1 MTFLSTQVAWRAP
14 NPNPNPNPSFS
25 LSSALFSSFLST
37 PSLSNDRRFSSLIAA
52 ETFLSGDE
60 RGETSA
66 VRRLPQPQPHPR
78 PNLLRKLDPAFF
90 VLSYG
95 LVTQRSRHIVTI
107 KNGRLFTYL
116 KDTLPSLNLQRM
128 KNEPARRRLAR
139 IRCLLESIKRIEQGK
154 SLPLPLCFVSSEVE
168 YGREE
173 SRNPSTLTIRK
184 KPHKDAQCVGELP
197 SASNLQVF
205 ASGDEFFNNDGSW
218 IKLCQVWEWLL
229 AYIIMYPAPEL
240 IKKLNT
246 LFSQTA

>member
-1 MTFLSTQVAWRAP
+1 MTFLSTTQHGGRRTLTLFPFERA
-14 NPNPNPNPSFS
+14 
-25 LSSALFSSFLST
+25 FL
-37 PSLSNDRRFSSLIAA
+37 P
-52 ETFLSGDE
+52 
-60 RGETSA
+60 
-66 VRRLPQPQPHPR
+66 LPPHPP
-78 PNLLRKLDPAFF
+78 PNLTRKLDPAFF

-173 SRNPSTLTIRK
+173 SRNPSTLSIRK
-184 KPHKDAQCVGELP
+184 KPHKDGQCVGELP

-205 ASGDEFFNNDGSW
+205 ASGDEFFNNNGSW

>member
-1 MTFLSTQVAWRAP
+1 
-14 NPNPNPNPSFS
+14 
-25 LSSALFSSFLST
+25 
-37 PSLSNDRRFSSLIAA
+37 
-52 ETFLSGDE
+52 
-60 RGETSA
+60 
-66 VRRLPQPQPHPR
+66 
-78 PNLLRKLDPAFF
+78 
-90 VLSYG
+90 
-95 LVTQRSRHIVTI
+95 
-107 KNGRLFTYL
+107 
-116 KDTLPSLNLQRM
+116 M

-173 SRNPSTLTIRK
+173 SRNPSTLSIRK

-240 IKKLNT
+240 IKKLNSIDIVFVDGLSHQRKGILVLT
-246 LFSQTA
+246 LSFLYPGHSI